1 MPIEIVVAKAYNHPL
16 IVFRGPIPECIPRIG
31 VLLGIGK
38 VEIGGVA
45 RNEQYVAR
53 HLQRMLRK
61 IGTVL
66 CKFQVQVANKLYFHG
81 SKICAIRA
89 DLN

>member
-1 MPIEIVVAKAYNHPL
+1 MPIEIVIAKAYNHPL
-16 IVFRGPIPECIPRIG
+16 IVFRGPIPEFIPRIG
-31 VLLGIGK
+31 VLFRIGE

-61 IGTVL
+61 ICTVRW
-66 CKFQVQVANKLYFHG
+66 KFQVQVANKL
-81 SKICAIRA
+81 
-89 DLN
+89 